1 MKVKTIFLNSDLE
14 EEVYIEQP
22 KGFVMNRQEKKVCK
36 FVKLLFGLK
45 QASKKW
51 HKKLSDVMLSN
62 EFIINE
68 IDKYI
73 YVITQIKV
81 MSLYVSI

>member
-1 MKVKTIFLNSDLE
+1 
-14 EEVYIEQP
+14 
-22 KGFVMNRQEKKVCK
+22 
-36 FVKLLFGLK
+36 
-45 QASKKW
+45 
-51 HKKLSDVMLSN
+51 MLSN

-81 MSLYVSI
+81 MSLYVSIQTICLFWLTMIL

>member
-1 MKVKTIFLNSDLE
+1 
-14 EEVYIEQP
+14 
-22 KGFVMNRQEKKVCK
+22 
-36 FVKLLFGLK
+36 
-45 QASKKW
+45 
-51 HKKLSDVMLSN
+51 MLSN

-81 MSLYVSI
+81 MSLYVSICLFWLTMIL